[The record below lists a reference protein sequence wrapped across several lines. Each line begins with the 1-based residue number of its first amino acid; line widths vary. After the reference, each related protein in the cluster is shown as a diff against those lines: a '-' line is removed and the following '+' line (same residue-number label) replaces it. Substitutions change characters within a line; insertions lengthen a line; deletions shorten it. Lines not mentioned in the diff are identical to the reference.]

1 MADLGV
7 TPFIHIIT
15 SYPTVIFSFLLGLSL
30 LYWLCASL
38 GLFDIH
44 LGDLTDQQ
52 HALDHSGHHQGTAE
66 GMAGLLAKLGLNGVP
81 LTLIISLIS
90 AVGWLLS
97 FYSCYWLTP
106 ILPAAFSLLTNT
118 LILLASF
125 YLATWATAYLIR
137 PLRPFFQKAHLSG
150 EKILTGQTAIVRSL
164 RVNADFGEAELIDGG
179 ASIIVKVRALDG
191 ATYSRG
197 DKVVLL
203 ENISHEYYYTI
214 ISETEFISGS
224 R

>member
-1 MADLGV
+1 MADLGIS
-7 TPFIHIIT
+7 PFIHIIT
-15 SYPTVIFSFLLGLSL
+15 SYPTVVFSFLLGLSL

-52 HALDHSGHHQGTAE
+52 HALDHAGQHQGTAE

-81 LTLIISLIS
+81 LTLIISLIA

-97 FYSCYWLTP
+97 FYGCYWLTP
-106 ILPAAFSLLTNT
+106 FIPAGFSWLAHTVILVGSL
-118 LILLASF
+118 
-125 YLATWATAYLIR
+125 YLGTWASAYLIR
-137 PLRPFFQKAHLSG
+137 PLRPLFKKAQLSG
-150 EKILTGQTAIVRSL
+150 DKILTGQTATVRSL
-164 RVNADFGEAELIDGG
+164 RADTHFGEAELFDGG
-179 ASIIVKVRALDG
+179 ASIIVKVRTLDG
-191 ATYSRG
+191 ATFSRG

-203 ENISHEYYYTI
+203 ENIAHEYYYTI
-214 ISETEFISGS
+214 ISEAEFLSGS